1 MEKRFCHFCGGPLI
15 EKMVEDRSRLYCNSC
30 GLPIYENPI
39 PATAAVVM
47 NGDGEVLLVKRNVEP
62 KAGEWC
68 LPGGFVELY
77 EDPEDACLRE
87 LKEETGLDGEIDGWA
102 GNIISESPFYKSVMI
117 LGYLIKN
124 IRGTLKAGDDS
135 EEAKYFK
142 PGTTAMPR
150 LAFRS
155 HRRVLENVLFHKSVS
170 GAGWRPAVRMDLSD
184 PGCFGAYVITSSDH
198 LETAKKACAAGAR
211 VLQYRD
217 KKANRGEMLENA
229 RRIREL
235 TVKSHTLFIV
245 NDSIDIALLA
255 GADGVHL
262 GQDDIPIIEAR
273 KITPPGFL
281 IGISTHSLEQALE
294 AERLG
299 ADYIGSGPVFA
310 TPTKEDYV
318 PIGPETVKRVL
329 QSVHIPV
336 VAIGGLNMD
345 NLPELRAVGAKNFAM
360 VRAFQVK
367 TEETVKRIN
376 RNS

>member
-1 MEKRFCHFCGGPLI
+1 MPL
-15 EKMVEDRSRLYCNSC
+15 
-30 GLPIYENPI
+30 
-39 PATAAVVM
+39 
-47 NGDGEVLLVKRNVEP
+47 EP
-62 KAGEWC
+62 G
-68 LPGGFVELY
+68 
-77 EDPEDACLRE
+77 
-87 LKEETGLDGEIDGWA
+87 
-102 GNIISESPFYKSVMI
+102 
-117 LGYLIKN
+117 
-124 IRGTLKAGDDS
+124 
-135 EEAKYFK
+135 
-142 PGTTAMPR
+142 
-150 LAFRS
+150 
-155 HRRVLENVLFHKSVS
+155 
-170 GAGWRPAVRMDLSD
+170 
-184 PGCFGAYVITSSDH
+184 
-198 LETAKKACAAGAR
+198 
-211 VLQYRD
+211 
-217 KKANRGEMLENA
+217 
-229 RRIREL
+229 
-235 TVKSHTLFIV
+235 FIV

>member
-1 MEKRFCHFCGGPLI
+1 MEKRFCYFCGGPLI
-15 EKMVEDRSRLYCNSC
+15 EKWVEDRSRLYCNSC
-30 GLPIYENPI
+30 TRPIYENPI

-47 NGDGEVLLVKRNVEP
+47 NREGEVLLVKRNVEP

-68 LPGGFVELY
+68 LPGGFVELF
-77 EDPEDACLRE
+77 EDPEEACLRE
-87 LKEETGLDGEIDGWA
+87 LKEETGLDGEIDHWA
-102 GNIISESPFYKSVMI
+102 GNIISESPVYKSVLI

-124 IRGTLKAGDDS
+124 TRGTLKAGDDCGD
-135 EEAKYFK
+135 ARYFK
-142 PGTTAMPR
+142 PGTAAMPR

-155 HRRVLENVLFHKSVS
+155 HRRVLENVLTHKSVA
-170 GAGWRPAVRMDLSD
+170 GAGWKPVVRLDLSD
-184 PGCFGAYVITSSDH
+184 PGCFGAYVITSGDH

-217 KKANRGEMLENA
+217 KKANRREMLKIA
-229 RRIREL
+229 RRIREI
-235 TVKSHTLFIV
+235 TAASRTLFIV

-273 KITPPGFL
+273 EITPPGFI
-281 IGISTHSLEQALE
+281 IGISTHSLDQALD
-294 AERLG
+294 AERSG

-310 TPTKEDYV
+310 TPTKEDYI
-318 PIGPETVKRVL
+318 PIGPKTVKQVL

-336 VAIGGLNMD
+336 VAIGGLNLE
-345 NLPELRAVGAKNFAM
+345 NLHELRAVGAKNFAM
-360 VRAFQVK
+360 VRAFQTN
-367 TEETVKRIN
+367 TEETVIRIN